1 MWPAAL
7 TRLLKRRLIYIVIV
21 LIILVYTVT
30 KVFHKVGLITAKI
43 KYLIK
48 KLSYSYYFQQ
58 RPNLHLLES
67 NDFTVER
74 TKPLIW
80 RNLAEHLIP
89 DEPKYRTNS
98 PDILCQNT
106 IQGKFLIT
114 DDRGFVCKAEHLLAN
129 GCCNIELDTTKY
141 YTCETCNNET
151 HCCGIYEYCVSC
163 CLHPEKR
170 PILEL
175 ALEVIKGRQA
185 MLYAQVNDQFELC
198 VAKCRTNSHSV
209 EHENRYRDIE
219 HRFCYGPTYAHESQ
233 IEVSGMG
240 S

>member
-7 TRLLKRRLIYIVIV
+7 TRLLKRRLIYIVLL
-21 LIILVYTVT
+21 LILLIYTVT
-30 KVFHKVGLITAKI
+30 KVFHKR
-43 KYLIK
+43 
-48 KLSYSYYFQQ
+48 S
-58 RPNLHLLES
+58 NLHLLES

-74 TKPLIW
+74 TRPLIW
-80 RNLAEHLIP
+80 RTFEEHVLP
-89 DEPKYRTNS
+89 DELDYRTNA
-98 PDILCQNT
+98 PDVTCQNT

-114 DDRGFVCKAEHLLAN
+114 DDRGFVCNADHMLSN
-129 GCCNIELDTTKY
+129 GCCNVEKPSTQY
-141 YTCETCNNET
+141 YTCETCDNST
-151 HCCGIYEYCVSC
+151 YCCGIYEYCVSC

-219 HRFCYGPTYAHESQ
+219 HRFCYGPTQAHESQ